1 MKIYGVALLAFCFL
15 AGKFLGTLL
24 GKLID
29 VNGDVG
35 GVGFAMLLLISI
47 NAWVNKKGGLEVGTK
62 EGILFWSGMYIP
74 IIIAMASTQ
83 NVKAALTG
91 GPVALVAGTIVT
103 LSAFFIVPVLSK
115 IGKEQIK
122 TDDHE

>member
-47 NAWVNKKGGLEVGTK
+47 NAWVNKKGGLEIGTK

-91 GPVALVAGTIVT
+91 GPCSSSCRNNRYTFG
-103 LSAFFIVPVLSK
+103 FFHCPCSIENRK
-115 IGKEQIK
+115 RTNQNR
-122 TDDHE
+122 